1 MNVTMTTA
9 DRRRLYIRALAVV
22 RLNQMRESLSTC
34 ADMNEL
40 DRAVLNH
47 AEKMLVNAARKHNLI
62 GVSGSL
68 DDAKYL
74 VKTIDEHGGVPAGV
88 LRGFASLTP
97 R

>member
-47 AEKMLVNAARKHNLI
+47 AEKMLVNTARKLKL
-62 GVSGSL
+62 VCASGSL
-68 DDAKYL
+68 DDAKYI
-74 VKTIDEHGGVPAGV
+74 VKAMDEHGGIPVGMF
-88 LRGFASLTP
+88 RG
-97 R
+97 